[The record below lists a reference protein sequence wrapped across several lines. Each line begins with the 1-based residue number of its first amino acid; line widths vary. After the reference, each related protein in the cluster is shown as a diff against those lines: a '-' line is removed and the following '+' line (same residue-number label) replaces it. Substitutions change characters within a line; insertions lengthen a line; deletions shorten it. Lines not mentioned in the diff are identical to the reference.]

1 MPTPRDSV
9 SNQIA
14 RAAAVAVGFGDS
26 DQNARLTQLEER
38 VALLEPLLEAK
49 EQDQK
54 FNEVFSRYVQDLTDE
69 QAFLKSARWAFGVLA
84 CILVSALLAL
94 LALSIFHP
102 SSPLLKAPPAS
113 IALFIVG
120 IFSAT
125 ALVLNGALKA
135 ILRSASERHGDG
147 FLPPQIDEALKLHD
161 RLSGKG

>member
-1 MPTPRDSV
+1 VNDR
-9 SNQIA
+9 IA
-14 RAAAVAVGFGDS
+14 RAAAAAEAVS
-26 DQNARLTQLEER
+26 NTDQNERLTQLEGR

-54 FNEVFSRYVQDLTDE
+54 FNEVFSRYVKDFTDE
-69 QAFLKSARWAFGVLA
+69 QAFLKSARWAFGALA
-84 CILVSALLAL
+84 CVLVCALFGL

-102 SSPLLKAPPAS
+102 ASPLLKAPPAS

-135 ILRSASERHGDG
+135 ILRSASERHSEG

-161 RLSGKG
+161 RLNGKG

>member
-1 MPTPRDSV
+1 MPKPTDSV
-9 SNQIA
+9 IDRIA
-14 RAAAVAVGFGDS
+14 RAAAVAVGDN

-54 FNEVFSRYVQDLTDE
+54 FNEVFSRYVKDLTDE
-69 QAFLKSARWAFGVLA
+69 QSFLKSARWAFGVLA
-84 CILVSALLAL
+84 CILVSALFAL

-161 RLSGKG
+161 RLNGKG